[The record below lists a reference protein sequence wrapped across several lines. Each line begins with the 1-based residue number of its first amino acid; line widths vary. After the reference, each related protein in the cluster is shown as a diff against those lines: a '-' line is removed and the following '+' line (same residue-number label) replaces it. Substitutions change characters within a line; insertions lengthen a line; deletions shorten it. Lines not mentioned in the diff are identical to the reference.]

1 MSLLEIVLIVAGISL
16 DIFAALEIEGAMLVK
31 INRKTLFYVTG
42 LVVLMQQIFFF
53 FGYLVSNTIVHTQT
67 WHLKSDRWGA
77 WTAVIIFAFLGLRLL
92 IKAVRRELVHESRRE
107 IRVQQYAK
115 IIAVAS
121 IYTILAGLACG
132 FLGIHTLTV
141 FVVILISSVLAAVL
155 GIFVGYRFGYEGKT
169 LVYAAGGIL
178 LWIAGLEILLRSILH
193 LIHF

>member
-16 DIFAALEIEGAMLVK
+16 DIFAALEIEGAMLAK

-169 LVYAAGGIL
+169 RVYAAGGIL